1 MALAPDQV
9 VDRWLNDRF
18 ACQYCDYVADTPLA
32 RMRDLTIDHFKPD
45 GGNEFGNLRA
55 ACRLCNSIKSDLTFF
70 ETDAD
75 VRFYVQVYQRECTLP
90 WYDHNVVQ
98 GIRWQGPSRDALR
111 RLYEMEKAKLG
122 GVA

>member
-45 GGNEFGNLRA
+45 GGNEFGNLRT

-90 WYDHNVVQ
+90 VVRAQ
-98 GIRWQGPSRDALR
+98 R
-111 RLYEMEKAKLG
+111 RSTDSLARTITRRT
-122 GVA
+122 APII